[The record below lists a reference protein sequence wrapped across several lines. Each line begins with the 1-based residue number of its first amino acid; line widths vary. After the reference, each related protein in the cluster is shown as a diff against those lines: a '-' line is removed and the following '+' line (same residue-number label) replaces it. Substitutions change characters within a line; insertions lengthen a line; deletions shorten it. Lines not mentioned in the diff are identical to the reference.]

1 MCLASRIPF
10 GSPRLSKLTSHLS
23 TSEGKVG
30 EELADSMTLH
40 LSIEK
45 ERKKSVKFVSML
57 GKRIRKQLLMKRFI

>member
-10 GSPRLSKLTSHLS
+10 GSPRLSKLTSYLS
-23 TSEGKVG
+23 TSEGRGG

-40 LSIEK
+40 LSIRK
-45 ERKKSVKFVSML
+45 EKKSVKFVSIM